1 MKLPKL
7 NVFCDIFAHIFFIF
21 PSICPNF
28 HGFRNLFFWGGGA
41 VALPP
46 VLDAHVFTETQSVE
60 VNILALFT
68 NTEVKYI
75 HAATPD
81 LY

>member
-1 MKLPKL
+1 M
-7 NVFCDIFAHIFFIF
+7 VFQIFFF
-21 PSICPNF
+21 
-28 HGFRNLFFWGGGA
+28 GGA